1 MNDCSAAPAHSS
13 TAFGWGTRF
22 SEVLWKTPDI
32 RDAYLRATPMG
43 RSAQPEEMA
52 GAVVYLCSD
61 AASCVTGHTLVLD
74 GGHLA

>member
-1 MNDCSAAPAHSS
+1 M
-13 TAFGWGTRF
+13 
-22 SEVLWKTPDI
+22 LWKTPDI